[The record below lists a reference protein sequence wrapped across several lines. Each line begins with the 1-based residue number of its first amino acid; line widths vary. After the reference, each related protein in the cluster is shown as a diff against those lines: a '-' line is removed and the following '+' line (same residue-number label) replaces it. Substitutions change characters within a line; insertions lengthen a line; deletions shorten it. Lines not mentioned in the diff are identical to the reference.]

1 MESPGCEQV
10 CVLRQPETSS
20 QAASGGNEDTVEEG
34 AGGWTRVQRGARPSG
49 GRQQQQPIVVAN
61 KYFALQEDEEVD
73 TEVAAWRTRPEQRER
88 VHRVLRELRWHRVE
102 TGATISWPDVDIL
115 AADTAEAVKAFLSS
129 DVPEYPSGLAAPGAT
144 LAPLWNRISLT
155 RLRMQGAKAWFAT
168 VRSVDGRHRLLV
180 LKVPPQHPASDAA
193 RWLHAERQ
201 CTYRDDQYGRYKPG
215 LRVDWARWCADALPE
230 DRPWLQEMHTGG
242 GAPLSLTGVPAPFF
256 RGSNYPSYD
265 ELPDRAERDFAE
277 MLERGVLE
285 GPLHYRPRVVNPMG
299 AIFNV
304 EKDKFRTIHDATASG
319 LNDQVLPDACRYDML
334 EDALPLQTAGCW
346 QAGWDLSNAFFHQHR
361 TQHHCDLLGVYRA
374 GEFYRFRY
382 SPFGVADCP
391 VIQQQF
397 SSILKRTANAE
408 GRRRG
413 EQGWPDVKTT
423 AVFMDD
429 GHDVI
434 PAHLSYQEAAA
445 QFERKMDYFAELGVE
460 ESVKKRIL
468 PTKVKS
474 YTGFEVDSVCQ
485 TVMAEATKQSK
496 YTMALDDLKASRT
509 LGGEVNR
516 RALSRVI
523 GKYQH
528 LTPVVQGGQQLLTE
542 AYRSRDQ
549 APPSRSSPLDWED
562 TTNVELSEQALH
574 DLEELRDLLRQARR
588 KYYLDGLP
596 SENGFY
602 TGHTEKSI
610 DELLATYTAHANIP
624 VYVTDAAGTAGGG
637 HRHND
642 RFVKGYAAN
651 LCAPNTSSNYRE
663 FDTGVEGMLRYQAQ
677 EGWED
682 QRVLWLTDNTTSMS
696 IVNREG
702 TMSPNLEE
710 LSRRLQAHLRAHQN
724 NLKAKHLRGEWNDL
738 ADALS
743 RYQWTRSSA
752 DWMILRQ
759 AFLAAQQLAGIE
771 FTLDGAADPVGLNAQ
786 LPRYCS
792 PVDSFFDRDLRG
804 EHIFANP
811 DFALISDYVLHF
823 KSEQQRSPY
832 NTSLTLVLPIWLTA
846 TWWRLLKG
854 AHILSVY
861 PEGARLFTSP
871 EWRTQ
876 TPGSPPSTR
885 VSRGPT
891 KWPTMIVRYPPRLP
905 CRSAGSPCSSVRD
918 RPAAAAASRASGA
931 VRVLRGEPA
940 TDSALLRAVRQTSLW

>member
-1 MESPGCEQV
+1 M
-10 CVLRQPETSS
+10 
-20 QAASGGNEDTVEEG
+20 
-34 AGGWTRVQRGARPSG
+34 
-49 GRQQQQPIVVAN
+49 AN
-61 KYFALQEDEEVD
+61 QYSVLQELEEVD

-102 TGATISWPDVDIL
+102 TGASTAWPDVDICD
-115 AADTAEAVKAFLSS
+115 ADTAEEVKAYLSS
-129 DVPEYPSGLAAPGAT
+129 DVPEYPVGLAAPGAT

-180 LKVPPQHPASDAA
+180 LKVPPRHAASEAA
-193 RWLHAERQ
+193 RWRHAERQ
-201 CTYRDDQYGRYKPG
+201 CTYRDDRHGRFTPG

-230 DRPWLQEMHTGG
+230 DLPWLQEMHTGG
-242 GAPLSLTGVPAPFF
+242 GAPLSLTGIPAPYF
-256 RGSNYPSYD
+256 RGSNYPSYS
-265 ELPDRAERDFAE
+265 EHPDRADRDFAA

-299 AIFNV
+299 AIFSA

-319 LNDQVLPDACRYDML
+319 LNDHILPDTCRYDML

-346 QAGWDLSNAFFHQHR
+346 QAGWDLTDAFFHQHR

-397 SSILKRTANAE
+397 SSVLKRTANAE
-408 GRRRG
+408 GARRG
-413 EQGWPDVKTT
+413 KFGWPDVKTT

-429 GHDVI
+429 GHDII
-434 PAHLSYQEAAA
+434 PAHVSYQEAVA
-445 QFERKMDYFAELGVE
+445 QFERKLGYFAELGVE

-468 PTKVKS
+468 PSKVKS
-474 YTGFEVDSVCQ
+474 YTGFVVDSVAQAVTAEEAKQ
-485 TVMAEATKQSK
+485 TK
-496 YTMALDDLKASRT
+496 YAKALDELKASRT
-509 LGGEVNR
+509 PTGEVNR
-516 RALSRVI
+516 LALSQVI
-523 GKYQH
+523 GRYQH
-528 LTPVVQGGQQLLTE
+528 LTPVVQGGQQLLAE

-549 APPSRSSPLDWED
+549 APPSRCSPLDWGD
-562 TTNVELSEQALH
+562 TTNVELSEPALD
-574 DLEELRDLLRQARR
+574 DLEELRDLLRHARR

-596 SENGFY
+596 SENGFF
-602 TGHTEKSI
+602 TGHTERSI
-610 DELLATYTAHANIP
+610 EELLATYTAHADIP

-637 HRHND
+637 HRHDD
-642 RFVKGYAAN
+642 RFVKGYAAE
-651 LCAPNTSSNYRE
+651 LCAPHTSSNYRE

-682 QRVLWLTDNTTSMS
+682 QRVLWLTDNTTAMS

-710 LSRRLQAHLRAHQN
+710 LSKRLQAHLRAHSN
-724 NLKAKHLRGEWNDL
+724 NLKARHLRGEWNDL

-743 RYQWTRSSA
+743 RYQWTRSPA
-752 DWMILRQ
+752 DWMVLRQ
-759 AFLAAQQLAGIE
+759 AFLAAQQLAGVE
-771 FTLDGAADPVGLNAQ
+771 FTLDGAADPVGLNAH

-792 PVDSFFDRDLRG
+792 PVDSFLDRDLRG

-811 DFALISDYVLHF
+811 DFALIAEYILHF
-823 KSEQQRSPY
+823 KSEQQRSPQD
-832 NTSLTLVLPIWLTA
+832 TSLTLVLPVWLTA

-854 AHILSVY
+854 AHVLSVY
-861 PEGARLFTSP
+861 PEGVRLFTSP

-876 TPGSPPSTR
+876 TPGNPPNAR

-905 CRSAGSPCSSVRD
+905 CRSAGSPGSGVRD
-918 RPAAAAASRASGA
+918 RSTAPAEGRADRA

-940 TDSALLRAVRQTSLW
+940 ADSAILRTVRQAPLR